1 MIRWLV
7 AGYGRV
13 GACHVASIRRSA
25 NAKLVGIV
33 ALEDTITIN
42 APRFYALQEA
52 IEVTQP
58 DAVVIATPHDSHRE
72 LALEAIEAG
81 VSVLCEKPV
90 GRNATEAADIV
101 AAAKTHGVWAGV
113 VLNQRAC
120 PHPRWIRSLL
130 DADRFACRT
139 AGIQGALPALR
150 GWNVEP
156 QRSGGGILRT
166 VGIHYLDL
174 LCWWF
179 GAPES
184 VAAAL
189 AGEPVDDVAHVLA
202 RFPDGVDANMDLTAI
217 GERGLGPVSIV
228 LRSNGGYIRLAG
240 HEVTD
245 YAGVPAPPPSEP
257 VPDALA
263 YGPGHLSIIQ
273 ESTDGLLDGRGFSM
287 PLEAHLPLLS
297 LLDTIYAR
305 AVEQPVC
312 TIRPAFKSA

>member
-13 GACHVASIRRSA
+13 GACHVAAIRQSA
-25 NAKLVGIV
+25 NAELAGVV
-33 ALEDTITIN
+33 TLEDTIAID
-42 APRFYALQEA
+42 APRFYGLHEA

-58 DAVVIATPHDSHRE
+58 DAVVIATPHDKHRE
-72 LALEAIEAG
+72 LAVEAIEAG

-90 GRNATEAADIV
+90 GRNAAEAADIV

-120 PHPRWIRSLL
+120 SHPRWIRSLL
-130 DADRFACRT
+130 DAGRFSCRT
-139 AGIQGALPALR
+139 VGIQGALPALR

-179 GAPES
+179 GEPES

-189 AGEPVDDVAHVLA
+189 TGEPVDDVARILA
-202 RFPDGVDANMDLTAI
+202 RFPGGVEANVDLTAI

-228 LRSNGGYIRLAG
+228 LRSNSGYIRLSG

-245 YAGVPAPPPSEP
+245 CAGVPAPPPPEP

-273 ESTDGLLDGRGFSM
+273 ESTDRLLDGRGFPM
-287 PLEAHLPLLS
+287 PLDEHLPLLS

-305 AVEQPVC
+305 AVDQPVF
-312 TIRPAFKSA
+312 TFRPALKSA